1 MAVHRQESRTM
12 TIKLADKLFGWVLF
26 ALIFSVLFVFKWSAI
41 LFIGIVT
48 AALTLT

>member
-1 MAVHRQESRTM
+1 MHREETRTT

-26 ALIFSVLFVFKWSAI
+26 AVIFSVLFVFKWSAI

>member
-1 MAVHRQESRTM
+1 MNRQESRTM
-12 TIKLADKLFGWVLF
+12 TMKLADKLFGWVLF

-41 LFIGIVT
+41 LLIAIVT

>member
-1 MAVHRQESRTM
+1 MHRQESRTM
-12 TIKLADKLFGWVLF
+12 TMKLADKLFGWVLF
-26 ALIFSVLFVFKWSAI
+26 AVIFSVLFVFKWSAI